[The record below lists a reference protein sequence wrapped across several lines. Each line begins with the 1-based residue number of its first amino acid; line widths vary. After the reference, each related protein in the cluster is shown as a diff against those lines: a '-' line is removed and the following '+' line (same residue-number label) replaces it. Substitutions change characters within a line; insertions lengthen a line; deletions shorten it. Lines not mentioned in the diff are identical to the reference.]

1 MIDAHKIVWR
11 GLDSLE
17 FDVTIHCSF
26 NGDNGAV
33 SSFLNRE
40 NIQTEH
46 YDGRRTIHRSKYNE
60 VFTPRFTLI
69 KQDFSDFDETQNRKI
84 LSWLTSSDKPGW
96 LEVYRDDSNVLTWQ
110 CFGNIINIEQYKL
123 GNGSVVGYEFEME
136 SSHPYAWSGKFI
148 YPEVY
153 STIEE
158 INNNDETND
167 YLDVFGT
174 ETFKVTCNTDEYN
187 KLIYPQVTIKFSD
200 KDIYIPIDKD
210 PTKDNYV
217 MIPNVIYKYDNNY
230 YVNLSSVGEK
240 RQLPDPV
247 TSPMDK
253 ETIKETVYKKDGYY
267 YFAQE
272 GVIAQKLEMKDKEG
286 NVINDSN
293 GQPQYEWKIIT
304 EVSAAVQIDNATT
317 ETSTIVT
324 GGAIGETIILDGTN
338 KIISSY
344 TTVSGALVQ
353 NTKIIGGHFNW
364 NWLSLKYGD
373 NNIAITGDCKVKIE
387 WLEPRKVGS
396 L

>member
-11 GLDSLE
+11 GLESLE

-26 NGDNGAV
+26 DGDNGAV

-40 NIQTEH
+40 NIYTEH
-46 YDGRRTIHRSKYNE
+46 YDGRHTIHRSKYNE

-136 SSHPYAWSGKFI
+136 SSHPYAWSRKLT

-153 STIEE
+153 GTIEE

-167 YLDVFGT
+167 YLAIYGIEPFT
-174 ETFKVTCNTDEYN
+174 ITCNTDEYN
-187 KLIYPQVTIKFSD
+187 KMIYPTVTIEFSNS
-200 KDIYIPIDKD
+200 DIYIPVSDD
-210 PTKDNYV
+210 TKLMDNSYV
-217 MIPNVIYKYDNNY
+217 LIPNVIYKWKGGY
-230 YVNLSSVGEK
+230 YVNLPSVGSK
-240 RQLPDPV
+240 VQLAFNNPI
-247 TSPMDK
+247 TSSMDSVV
-253 ETIKETVYKKDGYY
+253 ISSSNYDLNGYY
-267 YFAQE
+267 YFTQE
-272 GVIAQKLEMKDKEG
+272 GVIAQKIGTQDDL
-286 NVINDSN
+286 
-293 GQPQYEWKIIT
+293 GQWTYEWKIIT
-304 EVSAAVQIDNATT
+304 EVGAAIKIENVTAG
-317 ETSTIVT
+317 TSTIVT

-344 TTVSGALVQ
+344 ITVNGALVQ
-353 NTKIIGGHFNW
+353 NTKIIGNHFSW
-364 NWLSLKYGD
+364 EWLPLNYGD
-373 NNIAITGDCKVKIE
+373 NNITITGNCKVKIE
-387 WLEPRKVGS
+387 WLEPRKVGD

>member
-158 INNNDETND
+158 INNNDENND
-167 YLDVFGT
+167 YLTVSGT
-174 ETFKVTCNTDEYN
+174 ETFKITCNTDEYN
-187 KLIYPQVTIKFSD
+187 KLIYPTITIEFSD
-200 KDIYIPIDKD
+200 QDIYIPIDKD

-217 MIPNVIYKYDNNY
+217 MIPNVIYKYDNKY
-230 YVNLSSVGEK
+230 YVNLPSVGEK
-240 RQLPDPV
+240 GQLPNPV
-247 TSPMDK
+247 TSNMDSTNLNGLTLD
-253 ETIKETVYKKDGYY
+253 EYY

-272 GVIAQKLEMKDKEG
+272 GVIAKVISKDDKRVLE
-286 NVINDSN
+286 
-293 GQPQYEWKIIT
+293 IIT
-304 EVSAAVQIDNATT
+304 EIGAAIKIENTT
-317 ETSTIVT
+317 AGTNTIVT

-338 KIISSY
+338 KVISSY
-344 TTVSGALVQ
+344 TTINGALVQ
-353 NTKIIGGHFNW
+353 NTKIIGNHFSW
-364 NWLSLKYGD
+364 EWLPLNYGD
-373 NNIAITGDCKVKIE
+373 NNIAITGNCKVKIE
-387 WLEPRKVGS
+387 WLEPRKVGD